1 MEVIPSFQ
9 IDHTDLKPGI
19 YVSRQDRVG
28 GETVTTY
35 DIRMIHVNH
44 EPAISPAAMHTIEH
58 LAATYL
64 RNHPYWKDYV
74 IYWGPMGCLTGSY
87 FIVKGEHDIHDI
99 RTLMEMM
106 LSHIVNYEGEIPGN
120 KPEECGNY
128 LLHNLPEAK
137 YAALHYLEYLTTQ
150 FNHKYPEINK

>member
-9 IDHTDLKPGI
+9 IDHTDLHPGI
-19 YVSRQDRVG
+19 YVSRTDWVG
-28 GETVTTY
+28 GEQITTY

-64 RNHPYWKDYV
+64 RNDPYWKDYV

-87 FIVKGEHDIHDI
+87 FIVKGKHSIEDVKDVIMD
-99 RTLMEMM
+99 M
-106 LSHIVNYEGEIPGN
+106 LIYICNFSGDIPGATR
-120 KPEECGNY
+120 EECGNY
-128 LLHNLPEAK
+128 TLHNLDEAK
-137 YAALHYLEYLTTQ
+137 YFASKYIDELVCKDNWEYPL
-150 FNHKYPEINK
+150 K